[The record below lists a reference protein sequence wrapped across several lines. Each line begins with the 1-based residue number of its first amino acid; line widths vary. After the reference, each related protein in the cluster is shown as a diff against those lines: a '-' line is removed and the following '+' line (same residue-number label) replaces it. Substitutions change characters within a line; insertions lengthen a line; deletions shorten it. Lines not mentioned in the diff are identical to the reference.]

1 MVSKATFS
9 TSIINEARIR
19 ALSLKNSSFQP
30 TAYAPINSQT
40 NRINK
45 SLEEATVFIK
55 KQEKSW
61 QWWMYTF
68 TVLSVLLKG
77 SLTQRMPSPVLVQR
91 SSHTEGSSA
100 AGTEIFC
107 PPKQWCC
114 WAQLQITHPYFT
126 TGSCCNWIIPLSW
139 IGKSALS
146 SYLVLELWSSK

>member
-9 TSIINEARIR
+9 TGIIHGARTR
-19 ALSLKNSSFQP
+19 ALSLQNCSFQP
-30 TAYAPINSQT
+30 TAYAPVTRQT
-40 NRINK
+40 NIINK
-45 SLEEATVFIK
+45 SLDEATLFVK

-77 SLTQRMPSPVLVQR
+77 SLTQGMPSPVLVQR

-100 AGTEIFC
+100 ASTELLC

-114 WAQLQITHPYFT
+114 WAQLQVTHPYFT
-126 TGSCCNWIIPLSW
+126 RGSCCNWIILLYW

-146 SYLVLELWSSK
+146 GYLILEFWSSK